1 MAIWP
6 FNVFRRD
13 NPAPA
18 APIRRSFDAATG
30 GRRASGFKSYGPH
43 NPETLAAAAPIRSRA
58 RHAYANGAYVK
69 NGIDAQVAEIIGS
82 GVRGNSAHPDADLRP
97 LIDSRF
103 AECAAEIDADGRTDF
118 YGLQSAMVLAMIV
131 DGESFALIE
140 ESPDGIKLRQLPAE
154 MVDESLTRDL
164 GAGGYCVAG
173 VEFSASGGRVAYH
186 ILSGRP
192 TDLFPTYQ
200 SPTRVPAADV
210 IHLMRPIGPGQVRGV
225 SWLAPVLLTLNEY
238 DQLSDAL
245 LVGAKVSAMLAGF
258 VTDGSAMGGSAF
270 PDAQGD
276 IADLSLEPGT
286 IRILPAGTD
295 IKFSAPDQ
303 AKDGI
308 PFAKLILGQI
318 ASGLGVP
325 THLLDND
332 LTGANYSSLRAG
344 LLPFRAKV
352 EQLQYHT
359 LIPQFLDPVFRRV
372 IAHEYLA
379 GRLDLPAIGP
389 ALKAEWLTPSPMQVD
404 PLKDIAA
411 LEKSLA
417 LGLTSR
423 RQAVASLGWSVD
435 DLDSEINADRERE
448 AALGLSFSG
457 GKKDD

>member
-1 MAIWP
+1 MAWP

-13 NPAPA
+13 KPAPA
-18 APIRRSFDAATG
+18 TRRSFDAATTG
-30 GRRASGFKSYGPH
+30 GRRGSGFKSYGPH
-43 NPETLAAAAPIRSRA
+43 NSATLAAAAPVRNRA
-58 RHAYANGAYVK
+58 RHAYANNGYVA
-69 NGIDAQVAEIIGS
+69 NAVNAMVAEIIGS
-82 GVRGNSAHPDADLRP
+82 GVRANSACPDADLRP
-97 LIDSRF
+97 IIDAAFSD
-103 AECAAEIDADGRTDF
+103 CAATMDSEGRTDL
-118 YGLQSAMVLAMIV
+118 YGIQAAMVLAMVV
-131 DGESFALIE
+131 DGESFAIID
-140 ESPDGIKLRQLPAE
+140 ESSDGIKLRQLPAE
-154 MVDESLTRDL
+154 MVSESMTRDL
-164 GAGGYCVAG
+164 GAGGYIVAG
-173 VEFSASGGRVAYH
+173 VEFDSAGRRVAYH
-186 ILSGRP
+186 VLSGRP

-200 SPTRVPAADV
+200 SPTRVAAADV

-308 PFAKLILGQI
+308 PFAKLILGQV
-318 ASGLGVP
+318 AAGMGVP

-379 GRLDLPAIGP
+379 GRLDLPELAP
-389 ALKAEWLTPSPMQVD
+389 ALKAEWLTPRAMQVD

-411 LEKSLA
+411 LEKSLT

-435 DLDSEINADRERE
+435 DLDSEISADRARE
-448 AALGLSFSG
+448 TALGLSFSG
-457 GKKDD
+457 GKKND